1 MVTVFSLLL
10 QRRGAYTTEV
20 VNDGD
25 DDDDGDED
33 NDEDSDGDGGS
44 TNFVAPTFP
53 PASSSELPIAVT
65 GAVSVAS
72 SGDA

>member
-33 NDEDSDGDGGS
+33 EGEDGGG
-44 TNFVAPTFP
+44 TNFVAPSPP
-53 PASSSELPIAVT
+53 PASLSELPIAVT